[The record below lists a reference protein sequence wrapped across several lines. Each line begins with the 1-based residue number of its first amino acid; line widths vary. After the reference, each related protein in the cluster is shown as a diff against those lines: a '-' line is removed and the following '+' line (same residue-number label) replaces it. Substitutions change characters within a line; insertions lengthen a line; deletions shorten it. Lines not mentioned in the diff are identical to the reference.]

1 LNKKGVLLIDT
12 NSTTLKAFYLGRD
25 KDAKAEED
33 ANKAKLNKDKT
44 TKDNK
49 ADKLYVP

>member
-1 LNKKGVLLIDT
+1 LLTDT

-25 KDAKAEED
+25 KDAKAKED
-33 ANKAKLNKDKT
+33 ANKAKPNKDET

-49 ADKLYVP
+49 ADEPYTP